1 MVQSSRA
8 SGRKHYGQ
16 GGVVSILDSVTIGA
30 FNNQLHLVNNGAGQN
45 TITMANS
52 TVSASEAGA
61 VGGITTVNGLKQD
74 FTFLEGSSSVAATV
88 NASGSG
94 TTGAVP
100 GAFQPELWVV
110 ANGGSGVI
118 NGGAQAIL
126 AFSSGNGVL
135 SVDGGTA
142 VGEAAGF
149 FKSGSGGGAIMASN
163 PLLATTLVGGGN
175 NDVMFGIGNN
185 TTMIAGA
192 GSQTEASF
200 ASGGETFEG
209 NLGSGAST
217 ITMETFIS
225 GGNQFITGNGVNNI
239 NALGGATPSVKAS
252 PAPPAA
258 CRTPPRSLASTPG
271 PTASRSRSPAAAP
284 TRRSRAA
291 LRRPLRSWC
300 RRQVAIRLLPSAM
313 AASGPSWGPLSL
325 VATFTR
331 PGAAALYRTGRNT
344 QLNIKARAPAID
356 TFYAIADDLGVRK
369 GLPMRQPPLQAPCC
383 G

>member
-1 MVQSSRA
+1 M
-8 SGRKHYGQ
+8 
-16 GGVVSILDSVTIGA
+16 
-30 FNNQLHLVNNGAGQN
+30 
-45 TITMANS
+45 
-52 TVSASEAGA
+52 
-61 VGGITTVNGLKQD
+61 VNGLKQD
-74 FTFLEGSSSVAATV
+74 VIFLEGSSSVAATV

-94 TTGAVP
+94 TPGAVA

-126 AFSSGNGVL
+126 AFSSGTGVL

-142 VGEAAGF
+142 FGDIDVEAAGY

-209 NLGSGAST
+209 DLGSGTST
-217 ITMETFIS
+217 TTMDTFIS
-225 GGNQFITGNGVNNI
+225 GGNQFIAGNGVNDI
-239 NALGGATPSVKAS
+239 NALGGSNTFSEGVTGTAGSLSNTATITGFNTGTDTIS
-252 PAPPAA
+252 PAI
-258 CRTPPRSLASTPG
+258 
-271 PTASRSRSPAAAP
+271 PAAAAT

-291 LRRPLRSWC
+291 RRPPARSWC
-300 RRQVAIRLLPSAM
+300 RRQAATRRSPSAM
-313 AASGPSWGPLSL
+313 AASEPWSAPSSPA
-325 VATFTR
+325 ATFTS
-331 PGAAALYRTGRNT
+331 
-344 QLNIKARAPAID
+344 
-356 TFYAIADDLGVRK
+356 
-369 GLPMRQPPLQAPCC
+369 
-383 G
+383 